1 MDKFVQKKY
10 VLHKVKR
17 TFYKSNV
24 TISQIVV
31 NSIANELYKEFKKC
45 SEKEQEYLL
54 DSDEIVKLLWDKHM
68 ATKETELLKEI
79 WFYSCLFFSG
89 NYHQKSLRFFQYFK
103 VKMNIVLHSYHNVLQ
118 CECKEVIENG

>member
-1 MDKFVQKKY
+1 MDKLVQKKY

-17 TFYKSNV
+17 TFYKANV

-31 NSIANELYKEFKKC
+31 NNIANELYKEFTKC

-68 ATKETELLKEI
+68 ATKGKELLKE
-79 WFYSCLFFSG
+79 
-89 NYHQKSLRFFQYFK
+89 
-103 VKMNIVLHSYHNVLQ
+103 M
-118 CECKEVIENG
+118 

>member
-68 ATKETELLKEI
+68 EI
-79 WFYSCLFFSG
+79 KKAPLNNLIYSIKPTAS
-89 NYHQKSLRFFQYFK
+89 
-103 VKMNIVLHSYHNVLQ
+103 
-118 CECKEVIENG
+118 

>member
-79 WFYSCLFFSG
+79 
-89 NYHQKSLRFFQYFK
+89 
-103 VKMNIVLHSYHNVLQ
+103 
-118 CECKEVIENG
+118 

>member
-68 ATKETELLKEI
+68 ATKEKELLKEI
-79 WFYSCLFFSG
+79 
-89 NYHQKSLRFFQYFK
+89 
-103 VKMNIVLHSYHNVLQ
+103 
-118 CECKEVIENG
+118 

>member
-31 NSIANELYKEFKKC
+31 NSIANELYKEFAKC
-45 SEKEQEYLL
+45 SEKEQECLL

-68 ATKETELLKEI
+68 ATKEKELLKEI
-79 WFYSCLFFSG
+79 
-89 NYHQKSLRFFQYFK
+89 
-103 VKMNIVLHSYHNVLQ
+103 
-118 CECKEVIENG
+118 

>member
-1 MDKFVQKKY
+1 MDKLVQKKY

-17 TFYKSNV
+17 TFYKANV

-31 NSIANELYKEFKKC
+31 NSIANELYKESTKC

-68 ATKETELLKEI
+68 ATKGKELLKE
-79 WFYSCLFFSG
+79 
-89 NYHQKSLRFFQYFK
+89 
-103 VKMNIVLHSYHNVLQ
+103 M
-118 CECKEVIENG
+118 

>member
-31 NSIANELYKEFKKC
+31 NSIANELYKEFAKC

-68 ATKETELLKEI
+68 ATKEKELLKEI
-79 WFYSCLFFSG
+79 
-89 NYHQKSLRFFQYFK
+89 
-103 VKMNIVLHSYHNVLQ
+103 
-118 CECKEVIENG
+118 